1 MKRLKLKKVISSSL
15 LVVLVF
21 VLNPMGVNAEWKQDS
36 NGWWNAEGNSWSVGW
51 KEIDGKWYYF
61 GQDGYMKMGWI
72 QYEDKWYYL
81 GDDGAMLKNT
91 TINGYK
97 LDSDGVLIQSSQ
109 NDSSDIHS
117 QKNDSSNV
125 ESKDKNVSD
134 ETEVSNRKPIIK
146 DGNYLYES
154 GKLSKV
160 NIDGTN
166 KTYFEQS
173 YGSIIGVSDGW
184 VYYVDETTEHPVSKG
199 IYKIKDN
206 EKVKLT
212 SEDYIVDA
220 VLYKGSIYYALGPE
234 MVENNVV
241 KGGLYKVDIDGTN
254 KVQLSDQL
262 VENINIYKDCIYYS
276 GSSSVTTDNT
286 ITSEN
291 SGIFKM
297 NTDGSNRIKISDR
310 LASFLKLSGE
320 NIYFSN
326 RDDGG
331 KLYKISINGTDEKKL
346 NDDISWDIQVDGNW
360 VYYSNNPYDGHTD
373 MILPLDK
380 MRGNIYKITIDGMD
394 RTKINSE
401 ASRLSEVLDGWIYYN
416 NWSDDKLYK
425 MKLDGSNKSVVEY

>member
-15 LVVLVF
+15 LVILVF
-21 VLNPMGVNAEWKQDS
+21 VLNPIVVSAEWKQDS

-97 LDSDGVLIQSSQ
+97 LDSDGVWIQSSQ
-109 NDSSDIHS
+109 
-117 QKNDSSNV
+117 NDSSNV
-125 ESKDKNVSD
+125 ESKDKNVSY

-154 GKLSKV
+154 GNLSKV

-166 KTYFEQS
+166 KTYFEQA

-184 VYYVDETTEHPVSKG
+184 VYYVDGNTEHHGSKG

-220 VLYKGSIYYALGPE
+220 VFYKGSIYYALGPE

-241 KGGLYKVDIDGTN
+241 KGGLYKVDIDGKN

-276 GSSSVTTDNT
+276 GTSSVTTDNT
-286 ITSEN
+286 VSNEN

-297 NTDGSNRIKISDR
+297 NTDGTSRTKISDHY
-310 LASFLKLSGE
+310 ASFLKLSGN
-320 NIYFSN
+320 NIYFSSFDYN
-326 RDDGG
+326 Y
-331 KLYKISINGTDEKKL
+331 KLYKISIDGTNERKL

-380 MRGNIYKITIDGMD
+380 MRGNIYKITIDGMN

-416 NWSDDKLYK
+416 NWSDNKSYK